1 MKCANEELLSDVA
14 AYYSSKFNEYGET
27 PRGVDWNGKESQ
39 YLRFKQLSKI
49 LEAKSNFSI
58 HDLGCGYGSFYDYLS
73 DKYKDFLYHG
83 IDISSTIIQ
92 AAEKRYLK
100 HKNAH
105 FVSSHAPEIIAD
117 YSIAS
122 GIFNVQTTKTDTQW
136 EDYLKSTL
144 DTLNN
149 FSRRGF
155 AFNCLTS
162 YSDPEKM
169 QAHLYYANPT
179 LLFDFCKQHYSKNVA
194 LLHDYGLY
202 EFTILVRKTL

>member
-14 AYYSSKFNEYGET
+14 AYYSNKFNEYGET

-49 LEAKSNFSI
+49 LEEKSNFSI

-73 DKYKDFLYHG
+73 DKYKDFSYHG

-100 HKNAH
+100 HNNAH
-105 FVSSHAPEIIAD
+105 FINSNTPERIAD
-117 YSIAS
+117 YTIAS
-122 GIFNVQTTKTDTQW
+122 GIFNVQTTKTNAQW

-144 DTLNN
+144 DTLND
-149 FSRRGF
+149 FSHRGF